1 MMTDDE
7 LDDLVTELR
16 RQWGAR
22 LPVPGRDETP
32 SERDLREEMTRD
44 VLERVVL
51 PELEHQRVMARQ
63 APLAGEEHTAVVDLV
78 ISEIFGLPRLLTV
91 LRDPHVTDVLVFGS
105 DQVRVERTDGTR
117 QLLPPLVRRD
127 RDLERIIYDTATS
140 RRRPFNRENPFV
152 DLELEPGVRFH
163 GEGFDVVQRPL
174 VTIRRAAVFG
184 MTLSDLADRG
194 MLDQGAVAL
203 LQAAIAAD
211 MNVVVCGRM
220 GSGKT
225 TILRALV
232 AEVDEHDV
240 IVTVETDFE
249 LNIAKMGRH
258 RYVHAYQSRVP
269 STSDGVGISCHD
281 MMVPAVR
288 TRADWIVVGEVRG
301 AEGGALVQAMSIGQ
315 GAMASV
321 HGGSAKDGVE
331 RLAELIAYY
340 NGIDL
345 KMARWQVYRSVD
357 LVVHVTGDNRDGRYV
372 TEIVSPSVEEDGARF
387 IMHRMF
393 CPRPDAADRR
403 ARPSAEPQRP
413 MLDRLAIAAPEFST
427 EWWHSAGE
435 THRPLRSGLV
445 ANAAVT
451 GERQAV

>member
-1 MMTDDE
+1 MTDGE
-7 LDDLVTELR
+7 LDVVVAALR
-16 RQWGAR
+16 RQWGDR
-22 LPVPGRDETP
+22 LPVPVRDE
-32 SERDLREEMTRD
+32 SAAERDLREEMTRD

-51 PELEHQRVMARQ
+51 PELEQQRLVART
-63 APLAGEEHTAVVDLV
+63 APLTGDEHAALIDLV
-78 ISEIFGLPRLLTV
+78 VSEIFGLPRLLTV
-91 LRDPHVTDVLVFGS
+91 LRDPQVTDVLVFGA
-105 DQVRVERTDGTR
+105 DRVRVERSDGSR
-117 QLLPPLVRRD
+117 QLLAPLVRRD
-127 RDLERIIYDTATS
+127 RDLERIIYDTATL

-184 MTLSDLADRG
+184 MSLVDLADRG
-194 MLDQGAVAL
+194 MLDDGAVAL

-225 TILRALV
+225 TLLRALV
-232 AEVDEHDV
+232 TEVDEHDV

-249 LNIAKMGRH
+249 LNIANMGRH

-315 GAMASV
+315 GAMATV
-321 HGGSAKDGVE
+321 HGGSAKDGIE
-331 RLAELIAYY
+331 RLAELIAY
-340 NGIDL
+340 NNAVEL
-345 KMARWQVYRSVD
+345 RMARWQVYRSVD
-357 LVVHVTGDNRDGRYV
+357 LVVHVTGDNRSGRYV
-372 TEIVSPSVEEDGARF
+372 TEVSAPSVEEDGARF
-387 IMHRMF
+387 IMHRLF
-393 CPRPDAADRR
+393 TSRTDAPDRR
-403 ARPSAEPQRP
+403 ARPASEPQRP
-413 MLDRLAIAAPEFST
+413 MLERLCWAVPDFST
-427 EWWHSAGE
+427 TWWHTAGE
-435 THRPLRSGLV
+435 THRPLRGGTV
-445 ANAAVT
+445 A
-451 GERQAV
+451 RQAV

>member
-1 MMTDDE
+1 MTDDE
-7 LDDLVTELR
+7 LDVVVADLR
-16 RQWGAR
+16 RQWGDR
-22 LPVPGRDETP
+22 LPVPVRDE
-32 SERDLREEMTRD
+32 SAAERDLREEMTRD

-51 PELEHQRVMARQ
+51 PELEQQRLVART
-63 APLAGEEHTAVVDLV
+63 APLTGDEHAALIDLV
-78 ISEIFGLPRLLTV
+78 VSEIFGLPRLLTV
-91 LRDPHVTDVLVFGS
+91 LRDPQVTDVLVFGA
-105 DQVRVERTDGTR
+105 DRVRVERSDGSR
-117 QLLPPLVRRD
+117 QLLAPLVRRD
-127 RDLERIIYDTATS
+127 RDLERIIYDTATL

-184 MTLSDLADRG
+184 MSLVDLADRG
-194 MLDQGAVAL
+194 MLDDGAVAL

-225 TILRALV
+225 TLLRALV
-232 AEVDEHDV
+232 TEVDEHDV

-249 LNIAKMGRH
+249 LNIANMGRH

-315 GAMASV
+315 GAMATV
-321 HGGSAKDGVE
+321 HGGSAKDGIE
-331 RLAELIAYY
+331 RLAELIAY
-340 NGIDL
+340 NNAVEL
-345 KMARWQVYRSVD
+345 RMARWQVYRSVD
-357 LVVHVTGDNRDGRYV
+357 LVVHVTGDNQSGRYV
-372 TEIVSPSVEEDGARF
+372 TEISAPSVEEDGARF
-387 IMHRMF
+387 IMHRLF
-393 CPRPDAADRR
+393 TSRADAPDRR
-403 ARPSAEPQRP
+403 ARPASEPQRP
-413 MLDRLAIAAPEFST
+413 MLERLCWAVPDFST
-427 EWWHSAGE
+427 TWWHTAGE
-435 THRPLRSGLV
+435 THRPLRGGTV
-445 ANAAVT
+445 A
-451 GERQAV
+451 RQAV